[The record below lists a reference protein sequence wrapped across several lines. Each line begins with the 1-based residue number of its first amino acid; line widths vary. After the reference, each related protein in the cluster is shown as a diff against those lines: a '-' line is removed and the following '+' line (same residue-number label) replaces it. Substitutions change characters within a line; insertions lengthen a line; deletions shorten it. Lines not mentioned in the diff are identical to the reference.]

1 MYLSQK
7 KLEQIRNSNLYVQI
21 DYETSFSI
29 GYIEF
34 KGLFFLEKY
43 SKILKL
49 LKGVKIKSICVR
61 NVEKGISITY
71 TKDLFNT
78 WLYLLGRKE
87 NER

>member
-7 KLEQIRNSNLYVQI
+7 KLNQIRLSNLYVRIEYQ
-21 DYETSFSI
+21 TKHSK

-34 KGLFFLEKY
+34 KGLFFMEKY

-49 LKGVKIKSICVR
+49 LKDTKIVSILITNDV
-61 NVEKGISITY
+61 NGLAITY

-87 NER
+87 NEL